1 MRSALTGSRRAGW
14 PRRRLTRPSVKQF
27 GQHMVD
33 EHTALESEGSALAEA
48 KGMNP
53 MQLMVKDRRHAEPAS
68 CSGISMPASNLRAK
82 EGAGRGLCDLH
93 SGLATICIDQ
103 AHK

>member
-1 MRSALTGSRRAGW
+1 
-14 PRRRLTRPSVKQF
+14 VKQF

-68 CSGISMPASNLRAK
+68 CSGISMPAS
-82 EGAGRGLCDLH
+82 
-93 SGLATICIDQ
+93 I
-103 AHK
+103 

>member
-1 MRSALTGSRRAGW
+1 MRSALTRSRRAGW

-33 EHTALESEGSALAEA
+33 EDTALESEGSALAEA

-53 MQLMVKDRRHAEPAS
+53 MQLMARTADTLSPLHARCRPR
-68 CSGISMPASNLRAK
+68 I
-82 EGAGRGLCDLH
+82 
-93 SGLATICIDQ
+93 
-103 AHK
+103 

>member
-1 MRSALTGSRRAGW
+1 
-14 PRRRLTRPSVKQF
+14 VKQF

-53 MQLMVKDRRHAEPAS
+53 MQLMARTADTLSPLHARCRPR
-68 CSGISMPASNLRAK
+68 I
-82 EGAGRGLCDLH
+82 
-93 SGLATICIDQ
+93 
-103 AHK
+103 